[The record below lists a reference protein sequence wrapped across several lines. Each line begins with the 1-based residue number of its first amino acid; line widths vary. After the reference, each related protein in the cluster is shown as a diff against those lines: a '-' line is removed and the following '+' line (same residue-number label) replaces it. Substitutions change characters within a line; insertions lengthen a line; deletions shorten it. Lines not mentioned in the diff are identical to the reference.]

1 MPRRSRSRS
10 RSPSRRERRSSRE
23 RERRRHR
30 RSRSRSP
37 RRKSRSPHRSR
48 EHRSR
53 SPRHK
58 TSTGPGDLVDLPMM
72 TVKLKERKEKDRE
85 RESTKAEKVVN
96 QQPIDLTEDDFQ
108 GLPHDEADMMKIMGF
123 GNFDSTKG
131 KKVNGNDIYVANI
144 PKKRRYRQ
152 YMNRRGGFNRPL
164 DFIA

>member
-10 RSPSRRERRSSRE
+10 RSPRRERRSSKE

-37 RRKSRSPHRSR
+37 RRKSRSPHRTR

-58 TSTGPGDLVDLPMM
+58 
-72 TVKLKERKEKDRE
+72 ERKEKERE
-85 RESTKAEKVVN
+85 REPKQVEKVVYEK
-96 QQPIDLTEDDFQ
+96 PEISEEDLK
-108 GLPHDEADMMKIMGF
+108 GLPQDEADMMKIMGF
-123 GNFDSTKG
+123 GNFDSSKG
-131 KKVNGNDIYVANI
+131 KKVKGNDIYVANI

>member
-10 RSPSRRERRSSRE
+10 RSPRRERRSSRE

-48 EHRSR
+48 EHREHRSR

-58 TSTGPGDLVDLPMM
+58 
-72 TVKLKERKEKDRE
+72 ERKEKHKE
-85 RESTKAEKVVN
+85 RDSSTAEKVVHEKPN
-96 QQPIDLTEDDFQ
+96 VTEVELE
-108 GLPHDEADMMKIMGF
+108 GLPQDEAEMMKIMGF

>member
-10 RSPSRRERRSSRE
+10 RSPKRERRSSKE

-37 RRKSRSPHRSR
+37 KRKSRSPHRTR

-53 SPRHK
+53 SPRH
-58 TSTGPGDLVDLPMM
+58 
-72 TVKLKERKEKDRE
+72 KERKEKDRE
-85 RESTKAEKVVN
+85 RESGKTEKAVY
-96 QQPIDLTEDDFQ
+96 QQPIIIDDEVEE
-108 GLPHDEADMMKIMGF
+108 LPDDEVDMMKVMGF